1 MKKIAII
8 SIILLFAVVSIV
20 HAGPQTDKNCGCG
33 LGTQIFRDKSDGLL
47 SQVCAA
53 LTNGTSGNQTFGITS
68 GTLGC
73 SKYTSI
79 TLKEKLNIFAA
90 DNMDNI
96 AADIAAGQG
105 ETLEAIADLA
115 EVPEK
120 NRANLYAMLQHNFDM
135 IYPSTQVTNEEVV
148 QKITDLITQ
157 I

>member
-1 MKKIAII
+1 MKKIT
-8 SIILLFAVVSIV
+8 IILIVVLFSVVSIV
-20 HAGPQTDKNCGCG
+20 YAGPQTDKNCGCG

-120 NRANLYAMLQHNFDM
+120 NRADLYAMLQHNFDL

>member
-8 SIILLFAVVSIV
+8 AIVMLFSIASIAY
-20 HAGPQTDKNCGCG
+20 AGAQTDKNCGCG
-33 LGTQIFRDKSDGLL
+33 LGTLLFKDKSDGLI
-47 SQVCAA
+47 SQICAA
-53 LTNGTSGNQTFGITS
+53 TTNGTSGNQTFGITS
-68 GTLGC
+68 GTLGYE
-73 SKYTSI
+73 KFTSI
-79 TLKEKLNIFAA
+79 ALKERLNIFAA

-120 NRANLYAMLQHNFDM
+120 NRADLYAMLQDNFDL
-135 IYPSTQVTNEEVV
+135 IYPSAQVNNEEVV
-148 QKITDLITQ
+148 QKITDLITK

>member
-8 SIILLFAVVSIV
+8 SIILLFSVVSFV

-33 LGTQIFRDKSDGLL
+33 LGTQLFKDKSDGLL

-53 LTNGTSGNQTFGITS
+53 ITNGTSGNQTFGITS

-73 SKYTSI
+73 TKYTSI
-79 TLKEKLNIFAA
+79 TLKERLNIFAA

-96 AADIAAGQG
+96 AADIASGQG

-120 NRANLYAMLQHNFDM
+120 NRADLYAMLQNIFDI
-135 IYPSTQVTNEEVV
+135 IYHSAQVNNEEVV
-148 QKITDLITQ
+148 QKITVLITQ